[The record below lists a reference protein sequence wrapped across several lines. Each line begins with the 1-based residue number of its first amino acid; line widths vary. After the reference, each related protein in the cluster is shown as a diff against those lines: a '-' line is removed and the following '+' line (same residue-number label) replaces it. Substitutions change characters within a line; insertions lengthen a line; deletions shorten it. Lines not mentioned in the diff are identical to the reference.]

1 MAVLLLTERRGRVF
15 PGRTFWLYMLL
26 YAISRYIVEIY
37 RGDER
42 GMILGVSTSQF
53 VSILIIP
60 LSIIMLLRLGRRAI
74 AK

>member
-1 MAVLLLTERRGRVF
+1 VLLLTEKRGRPF

-53 VSILIIP
+53 VSILIVP
-60 LSIIMLLRLGRRAI
+60 LSIIMLLRLRKAV
-74 AK
+74 K